1 MSTDGSQRA
10 LTPKTA
16 PRAPIQKK
24 LRSSCD
30 ACSASKIKCNQ
41 ERPSCLRCRSIE
53 VKCNYSASRR
63 MGKPPASRDANGI
76 KSTKSKT
83 VPAKKEIRASLLSI
97 QKWESDSIP
106 RSNLAPLNLEAYF
119 MDSDDLIPTQWQ
131 TVSFYSPGSSTNSNN
146 DASVAPMSL
155 FDHDLNFLDDA
166 ESDLLA
172 PRTSTDDMFIVDDI
186 CMDLRPSKSND
197 TFTSLDELTGQT
209 LKPNHQPLFQ
219 THDCTTLASST
230 IQLLRLDSSTCG
242 ASATPNENP
251 FHPISSIDQVLI
263 NNRSAIENV
272 RSLLGCPCSLGPQY
286 ALTIALIIHN
296 ILVCYEA
303 IIRAT
308 SNVRAEPGNTLWPDN
323 LRATPIT
330 VGAYKID
337 AEDDQRMRIQLVV
350 NELRKVRALVEKYAE
365 RYCTSK
371 ENEARNAGIY
381 SALDIFLQTKLK
393 QAVGDMVSTLRG

>member
-1 MSTDGSQRA
+1 
-10 LTPKTA
+10 
-16 PRAPIQKK
+16 
-24 LRSSCD
+24 
-30 ACSASKIKCNQ
+30 
-41 ERPSCLRCRSIE
+41 
-53 VKCNYSASRR
+53 
-63 MGKPPASRDANGI
+63 MGKPPAPRDANGM
-76 KSTKSKT
+76 KSTKAKT
-83 VPAKKEIRASLLSI
+83 VSAKKEIKASRLSL
-97 QKWESDSIP
+97 QKLESDSIHLQ
-106 RSNLAPLNLEAYF
+106 SNLAPLNVEAYF

-131 TVSFYSPGSSTNSNN
+131 VASFYSPGSSTNSSN
-146 DASVAPMSL
+146 DVSIAPMGLS
-155 FDHDLNFLDDA
+155 DHDLNFLDEA
-166 ESDLLA
+166 KSDLLA
-172 PRTSTDDMFIVDDI
+172 PRTSTNDMFMFDDI
-186 CMDLRPSKSND
+186 CMDLRPSKSD
-197 TFTSLDELTGQT
+197 DAFSSLDESTGQT
-209 LKPNHQPLFQ
+209 LKTIHQPLFQ

-242 ASATPNENP
+242 ASATPHENP

-272 RSLLGCPCSLGPQY
+272 RSLLACPCSLGTQY

-365 RYCTSK
+365 RYCASK
-371 ENEARNAGIY
+371 EDEARNAEIY

-393 QAVGDMVSTLRG
+393 QTVGDMVSTLRG

>member
-1 MSTDGSQRA
+1 
-10 LTPKTA
+10 
-16 PRAPIQKK
+16 
-24 LRSSCD
+24 
-30 ACSASKIKCNQ
+30 
-41 ERPSCLRCRSIE
+41 
-53 VKCNYSASRR
+53 
-63 MGKPPASRDANGI
+63 MGKPPALRDENGI
-76 KSTKSKT
+76 KSTKS
-83 VPAKKEIRASLLSI
+83 VSVKKEIKASLLSL
-97 QKWESDSIP
+97 QKLESESIHP
-106 RSNLAPLNLEAYF
+106 QSNLAPLNLETYF
-119 MDSDDLIPTQWQ
+119 IESDNLIPTQWH
-131 TVSFYSPGSSTNSNN
+131 VASFYSPGSSTNSSN
-146 DASVAPMSL
+146 DVSMAPMSL
-155 FDHDLNFLDDA
+155 FDHDLDFLD
-166 ESDLLA
+166 ESKSDLLT
-172 PRTSTDDMFIVDDI
+172 PRTSTNNMFIFDDI

-197 TFTSLDELTGQT
+197 TFTPLDD
-209 LKPNHQPLFQ
+209 PNHQPIFH

-242 ASATPNENP
+242 ASATPHENP

-272 RSLLGCPCSLGPQY
+272 RSLLACPCSLSPQY

-365 RYCTSK
+365 RYCASK
-371 ENEARNAGIY
+371 EDEARNAGIY

-393 QAVGDMVSTLRG
+393 QAVGDMVSTLLG